1 MRIKNSELRK
11 KETKMK
17 QTKRDNEKVNQEIS
31 IINETDEFHVSNNYK
46 TCK

>member
-1 MRIKNSELRK
+1 
-11 KETKMK
+11 MK